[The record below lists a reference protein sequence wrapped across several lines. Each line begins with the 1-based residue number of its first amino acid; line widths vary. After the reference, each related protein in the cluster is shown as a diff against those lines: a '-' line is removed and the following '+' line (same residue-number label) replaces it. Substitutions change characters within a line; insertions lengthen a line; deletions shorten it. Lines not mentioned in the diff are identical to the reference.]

1 MFPALRPINRIMS
14 SWRRQMENWGWRA
27 ERLGAVVFRLGGDG
41 VRFLQLALAVLQ
53 VLVRFQWL
61 SRPAVMNVLVR
72 QIYFTGVQGAPWV
85 LVLSLGGIVAVY
97 NIVLFARGV
106 QDLSLIGTMM
116 SHLLVQELA
125 PFMVAFL
132 LLARS
137 GVAVVTEIGHMHVR
151 GEDAFLRSMG
161 ISAYEYLYLPRILA
175 FALCGLI
182 LTFLFVIVSTWGGAL
197 LLSYMQKLVF
207 MEFFVEVRRGVD
219 LYDLIAMAIKGMSY
233 PVIAC
238 MVLLDQGC
246 RVGRDPNQIPVRA
259 TSGVL
264 GALIAMVLIDA
275 LWVVMR
281 SLF

>member
-1 MFPALRPINRIMS
+1 MG
-14 SWRRQMENWGWRA
+14 SWQRYVESWEWRA
-27 ERLGAVVFRLGGDG
+27 EKLGALVFRFVRGGF
-41 VRFLQLALAVLQ
+41 RFLQLAMAIGQ
-53 VLVRFQWL
+53 VLLRFQWL
-61 SRPAVMNVLVR
+61 SRPAVINVFVR

-85 LVLSLGGIVAVY
+85 LIMSLAGVLAVY
-97 NIVLFARGV
+97 NIVIFARGV

-116 SHLLVQELA
+116 SNLLVQELA

-137 GVAVVTEIGHMHVR
+137 GVAVVTEIGNMFVR

-182 LTFLFVIVSTWGGAL
+182 LTFLFVTVSIWGGGL
-197 LLSYMQKLVF
+197 MLSYMQKLVF
-207 MEFFVEVRRGVD
+207 MEFFVEVQRGVD
-219 LYDLIAMAIKGMSY
+219 LYDLIGMAIKGMSY

-238 MVLLDQGC
+238 MILLDQGC
-246 RVGRDPNQIPVRA
+246 KVGRDPNQIPVRA

-264 GALIAMVLIDA
+264 GALIGMVMIDA
-275 LWVVMR
+275 IWVIVR
-281 SLF
+281 SVF